1 MRKSICILLLLVA
14 VAIVAVAT
22 ATSPVPVLAQDPTPT
37 PTPTPT
43 PETTNYV
50 ELPGGTFEIN
60 QKIDF
65 GQIAIIVA
73 LLMLISL
80 NFVSLGLEVASWMK
94 R

>member
-14 VAIVAVAT
+14 VVAVAVAT

-37 PTPTPT
+37 PTPTP
-43 PETTNYV
+43 ETTSYV

-65 GQIAIIVA
+65 GEIAIVVA

-80 NFVSLGLEVASWMK
+80 NFVSIGLEVASWLK

>member
-37 PTPTPT
+37 PTPTP
-43 PETTNYV
+43 ETTNYV

-65 GQIAIIVA
+65 GQIAIVVA